1 MDKIPSD
8 KKESN
13 KVFVDLGEQYIEAY
27 KAYELLRYQE
37 DKEKVWAKIKA
48 DVNHANKKKSSAKI
62 FYALSIA
69 ACFLL
74 LLGGFYLLIGRIDSD
89 NDKKI
94 LDITSIP
101 LPDHHSDEIVM
112 ITSSNKTLN
121 IEDNS
126 YISYQQD
133 GSVRINSQKIANLS
147 SDDKKNEKQS
157 FNQIVVPKGKRTQVC
172 FADGTI
178 IHINSGSRVV
188 YPSVFLKDKRVIYVD
203 GEAFLNVK
211 KDSLR
216 PFIVSTDKM
225 NIQVLGTS
233 FNVCAYKADNECS
246 VVLVSGKVEV
256 ETKTKQKIGLSPDDM
271 LSLTDS
277 SVTTKKVN
285 VSNYISWTQ
294 GIMTLNAEPLDRV
307 LSRLS
312 RYYGEKIIYDT
323 ILSTVPIS
331 GKLDLRD
338 ELKDVINII
347 AETAPV
353 NISRNEDIIYVEKKK

>member
-8 KKESN
+8 KKKSN
-13 KVFVDLGEQYIEAY
+13 KIFVDFGERYIETY

-48 DVNHANKKKSSAKI
+48 DVNHTNKKKPSAKI
-62 FYALSIA
+62 FYAISAA

-74 LLGGFYLLIGRIDSD
+74 LLGGYYMLIGRMDSI
-89 NDKKI
+89 NDKMI
-94 LDITSIP
+94 LDITCMP
-101 LPDHHSDEIVM
+101 LPDSLSNEIVL

-121 IEDNS
+121 VEDNS
-126 YISYQQD
+126 HISYQQD
-133 GSVRINSQKIANLS
+133 GTVRINSQKLGDLS
-147 SDDKKNEKQS
+147 SNNKRNKKQS
-157 FNQIVVPKGKRTQVC
+157 FNQIVVPKGKRTQVS

-178 IHINSGSRVV
+178 IHINAGSRVV
-188 YPSVFLKDKRVIYVD
+188 YPSVFSKDKREIYVD
-203 GEAFLNVK
+203 GEVFLNVE

-256 ETKTKQKIGLSPDDM
+256 ETKTKQKIGLSPDYM
-271 LSLTDS
+271 LSLNGS

-294 GIMTLNAEPLDRV
+294 AIMTLNAEPLDCV

-312 RYYGEKIIYDT
+312 RYYGEKIICDT
-323 ILSTVPIS
+323 LLSTVPIS
-331 GKLDLRD
+331 GKLDLRA